1 MIPLAN
7 GKTLRTLNIIGDFNR
22 EVLSITV
29 DTSLPSQ
36 RVIRELGTL
45 AEWRGRPD
53 TIRSD
58 NGPEFISEVL
68 SQWCK
73 KSGIEWVF
81 IQSGK
86 PTQNSLIERF
96 NRTFRQDVLD
106 SYMFESLTE
115 LRKYSQAW
123 AWMYN
128 NERPHA
134 ALGYLTPVEFLLK
147 YGKLTLLNQSQ
158 FPTLQQDNNSNSE
171 WNSLVLYVGS

>member
-1 MIPLAN
+1 MHNTLAN
-7 GKTLRTLNIIGDFNR
+7 AKTLRTLNTIDDFNR

-36 RVIRELGTL
+36 RVVRELETL
-45 AEWRGRPD
+45 AEWHGRPD

-58 NGPEFISEVL
+58 NGPEFISEAL

-81 IQSGK
+81 IQPGK
-86 PTQNSLIERF
+86 PTLNSLIERF
-96 NRTFRQDVLD
+96 NRTYRQDVLD

-147 YGKLTLLNQSQ
+147 YGKLTPLNQSQ
-158 FPTLQQDNNSNSE
+158 LPT
-171 WNSLVLYVGS
+171 